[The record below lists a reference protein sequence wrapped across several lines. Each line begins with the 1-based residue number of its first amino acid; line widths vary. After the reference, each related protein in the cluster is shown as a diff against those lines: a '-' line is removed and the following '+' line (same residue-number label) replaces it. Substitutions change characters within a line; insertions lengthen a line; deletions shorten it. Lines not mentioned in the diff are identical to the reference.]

1 MKLLHLA
8 YNVEWELLGDLFLLS
23 LLIFLQ
29 FRRNERI
36 LRLEFMSKL
45 KELEETSNA
54 ERIELANQQM
64 LQNALPLHIAQSFP
78 TKSDPYHHICHSV
91 GIAHIN
97 ILSDDDD
104 GEAAVRNLKNL
115 ICIFDQI
122 VMQHRGIEKI
132 RGCQKN
138 YIVAVG
144 VIPEF
149 CKNVHDTPSTIGD
162 LLAELTQFA
171 LDISAFAADH
181 GISLNIGIDCGSVL
195 STVVNSQKPTYELI
209 GTPCLGARTL
219 MQHANCYGIMVSE
232 EIYLALRP
240 RNFNFDSRP
249 IKISKTLNAYVFE
262 DSCPDTSYQA
272 DETDINSSSIQLEQN
287 SSSQNPLEMFASMN
301 SSFSSEVYSI
311 DVGVETDSEMEWI
324 TPEMLLYEKNAQ
336 LNAQPSTSSLQL
348 PTHTNQNYFDPQ
360 IYVSSD
366 SQCERSVTPER
377 NRRRRLCTGRMPN
390 WLNRSITSDTS
401 QAFDGIDGNDKLAAA
416 ASRVDRMLAELT
428 AIANFD
434 PPPEDHPFPT
444 ALSTST
450 KSLRRDI
457 SSACHT
463 EYDNAE
469 SEGNWSDSEM
479 LGGRLERLHKNLKDC
494 NRASI
499 SQRRKD
505 RLWSQ
510 SDNGNDADIDS
521 ICSSIGASSF
531 FSNLRWNS
539 VHSIGYENE
548 YEFASKEDLKELAR
562 SQMEALSRDI
572 RMNFGDYQLRT
583 FSDDTP

>member
-1 MKLLHLA
+1 
-8 YNVEWELLGDLFLLS
+8 
-23 LLIFLQ
+23 
-29 FRRNERI
+29 
-36 LRLEFMSKL
+36 
-45 KELEETSNA
+45 
-54 ERIELANQQM
+54 M
-64 LQNALPLHIAQSFP
+64 LQNALPSHIAQSFP
-78 TKSDPYHHICHSV
+78 TKSDIYHHICHSV
-91 GIAHIN
+91 GVAHIT
-97 ILSDDDD
+97 ILNDDDD

-195 STVVNSQKPTYELI
+195 STVINSQKPTYELI
-209 GTPCLGARTL
+209 GMPCLGARTL

-262 DSCPDTSYQA
+262 DNYPDTSYQA
-272 DETDINSSSIQLEQN
+272 DETDINSSSIPPEQN
-287 SSSQNPLEMFASMN
+287 STSQNPLEVPFTLSIYFMFASMN

-336 LNAQPSTSSLQL
+336 LNSQPSTSSVQL
-348 PTHTNQNYFDPQ
+348 PIRTDQNCFDSQ
-360 IYVSSD
+360 AYMSSD
-366 SQCERSVTPER
+366 SQCKQSVTPER
-377 NRRRRLCTGRMPN
+377 NRRRRFHMGRTPS

-401 QAFDGIDGNDKLAAA
+401 RVIDGNDKLAAA

-428 AIANFD
+428 AIADFD
-434 PPPEDHPFPT
+434 PTPENHAFPT
-444 ALSTST
+444 ALSTSM

-479 LGGRLERLHKNLKDC
+479 LGGRLERLQRTLKDC
-494 NRASI
+494 SRVSI
-499 SQRRKD
+499 PQRRKY

-521 ICSSIGASSF
+521 ICSSIGTSSF

-548 YEFASKEDLKELAR
+548 YEFASKEDLKEIAR
-562 SQMEALSRDI
+562 GQMEALSRDI
-572 RMNFGDYQLRT
+572 RMSFGDYQLTT
-583 FSDDTP
+583 FPDNDS

>member
-1 MKLLHLA
+1 
-8 YNVEWELLGDLFLLS
+8 
-23 LLIFLQ
+23 
-29 FRRNERI
+29 
-36 LRLEFMSKL
+36 MSKL
-45 KELEETSNA
+45 KELEERSNA

-64 LQNALPLHIAQSFP
+64 LQNALPSHIAQNFS
-78 TKSDPYHHICHSV
+78 TKSDLYHHICHSV
-91 GIAHIN
+91 GVAHIA
-97 ILSDDDD
+97 ILSDDSD

-195 STVVNSQKPTYELI
+195 STVVNCQKPMYELI
-209 GTPCLGARTL
+209 GMPCLGARTL

-262 DSCPDTSYQA
+262 DNYPDTSYQA
-272 DETDINSSSIQLEQN
+272 DETDINSLSIPPEQN
-287 SSSQNPLEMFASMN
+287 STSQNPLEMFASMN

-311 DVGVETDSEMEWI
+311 DIGVETDSELEWI

-336 LNAQPSTSSLQL
+336 LNTQPTTSSVQL
-348 PTHTNQNYFDPQ
+348 PIHSNQNYYDSQ
-360 IYVSSD
+360 IYISSD
-366 SQCERSVTPER
+366 SQCKQSITPER
-377 NRRRRLCTGRMPN
+377 SRRRRFCMGRTPS
-390 WLNRSITSDTS
+390 WLNRSMTSDTS
-401 QAFDGIDGNDKLAAA
+401 RVFDGNDKLAAA

-428 AIANFD
+428 AIADFNSTS
-434 PPPEDHPFPT
+434 EDHPFPT
-444 ALSTST
+444 ALSNST

-469 SEGNWSDSEM
+469 SESNWSDSEM
-479 LGGRLERLHKNLKDC
+479 LDGQLERFHKTS
-494 NRASI
+494 NRTSI
-499 SQRRKD
+499 PQRRKY

-521 ICSSIGASSF
+521 ICSSVGTSSF
-531 FSNLRWNS
+531 FSNLRWNR
-539 VHSIGYENE
+539 
-548 YEFASKEDLKELAR
+548 L
-562 SQMEALSRDI
+562 
-572 RMNFGDYQLRT
+572 
-583 FSDDTP
+583 